1 MADPAGEVRATAELV
16 EGQIHVTGE
25 LQTKIEMVCAKADL
39 DIARLYA
46 RELGADP
53 VVMGGLEAEF
63 TRTVQ
68 CLHVIRERDMLS
80 DHRFLQGALTLRNP
94 YVDALNLLQ
103 VSLIKK
109 KRSLRDDDAEL
120 KLLDAALG
128 TTLNGIAQGM
138 RNTG

>member
-1 MADPAGEVRATAELV
+1 
-16 EGQIHVTGE
+16 
-25 LQTKIEMVCAKADL
+25 
-39 DIARLYA
+39 
-46 RELGADP
+46 
-53 VVMGGLEAEF
+53 
-63 TRTVQ
+63 
-68 CLHVIRERDMLS
+68 MLL

-103 VSLIKK
+103 VSLLKK
-109 KRSLRDDDAEL
+109 KRKLAEDDPQL